1 MVESGI
7 KGRDYDRGRELF
19 AAAKCFS
26 CHRFSNEGGGAGP
39 ELTGLA
45 GRFSVRDLLE
55 SIVLPSKTIS
65 DQYQAVV
72 IATTNGRVVTGR
84 IVNLH
89 GNNLMICPDM
99 LDPGR
104 QVNVPRDE
112 IEEMK
117 PSPVSQ
123 MPEGLLDTLHRD
135 EILDLMAYLLSRG
148 DRNDPM
154 FKGASIPAA
163 SR

>member
-1 MVESGI
+1 
-7 KGRDYDRGRELF
+7 
-19 AAAKCFS
+19 
-26 CHRFSNEGGGAGP
+26 
-39 ELTGLA
+39 
-45 GRFSVRDLLE
+45 VRDLLE
-55 SIVLPSKTIS
+55 SIVVPSKTIS

-72 IATTNGRVVTGR
+72 IATTTGRIVTGR

-89 GNNLMICPDM
+89 GNNMSICEDM
-99 LDPGR
+99 LNPGR
-104 QVNVPRDE
+104 MTNVPRDE

-135 EILDLMAYLLSRG
+135 EVLDLMAYLLSRG

-154 FKGASIPAA
+154 FKGAGIPAA
-163 SR
+163 AR